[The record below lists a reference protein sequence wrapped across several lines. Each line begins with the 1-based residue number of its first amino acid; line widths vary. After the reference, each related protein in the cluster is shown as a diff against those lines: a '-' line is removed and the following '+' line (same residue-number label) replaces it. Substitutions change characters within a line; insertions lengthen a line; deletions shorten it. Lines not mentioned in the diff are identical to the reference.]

1 MKGSLRIG
9 LLSVA
14 GLVLVGAA
22 LYGCEGSQSRQAADR
37 VQPVPL
43 SGSIASE
50 AFRYASERDGNALA
64 SATTADEV
72 WIIQKAQTDPLIA
85 LAPPGSERR
94 LYVEGAP
101 PGSARVDLTDPNE
114 NFRIGKAGEV
124 ASGGD
129 WPEISLSKEE
139 ILRRDGDDRA
149 MAFVDT
155 NGRVLP
161 INPTAQD
168 IGAGALCCVVPNE
181 PRVIPVP
188 LQHTDVNASIAGYIG
203 SVNVKQQYHNPFD
216 VKIEATY
223 VFPLPDDAAVN
234 DFVMTIGDRT
244 IRGIIREREEAHRL
258 YEQARAQGHTASLLQ
273 QERPNIFMQ
282 KVANIE
288 PGKNIDIDITY
299 YHTLAYDDGWYEW
312 VFPMTIGPRY
322 NPPGFADGVGA
333 APRGV
338 PGQTAQATEVQYLAP
353 NERSGHDIALALD
366 IEAGVAIEEIVCR
379 SHAIEQ
385 RNYAESRT
393 IVTLSPS
400 DSIPN
405 KDFVLRYR
413 VAGDR
418 VKTGFLTHKTDR
430 GSYFTFMMYPP
441 SSLKDLE
448 RGPVE
453 LIFVLDCSGSM
464 SGRPIEQAKAAIERG
479 LSHLRPDD
487 SFQIIR
493 FSNNASQLGAH
504 PLAATTENIARGK
517 QYLASLNGSGG
528 TEMIE
533 GIKAALDFPHDD
545 NRLRYVV
552 FATDGF
558 IGNEQQI
565 LSAMSTRLGAARI
578 FSFGVGQSPNRYLMD
593 RMATVGR
600 GVAAYISLNDS
611 SVDAMDRFFERVSHP
626 AMSNIAIDWNA
637 FGATH
642 VFPANPPDLFVG
654 RPVVFT
660 GKLDGDTP
668 RELRVD
674 GRVGGK
680 ARVLHIDI
688 PRDETMEHPALAAV
702 WARNAIKDLTS
713 RSVYEAVNDVEAS
726 VRALALEYRLVSAY
740 TSFIAV
746 DSLTRTTSDHGISV
760 TVPAQVPEGV
770 RYETTVGTQAPR
782 GG

>member
-1 MKGSLRIG
+1 MKGIWRIG
-9 LLSVA
+9 FLSTA
-14 GLVLVGAA
+14 GLVLIGAV
-22 LYGCEGSQSRQAADR
+22 LYGCESNRARPTAERMQA
-37 VQPVPL
+37 VPL
-43 SGSIASE
+43 SGSLAAE
-50 AFRYASERDGNALA
+50 ENRYAGDRDRNALGV
-64 SATTADEV
+64 ATNADEV
-72 WIIQKAQTDPLIA
+72 WIIEKQVDASKP
-85 LAPPGSERR
+85 ERR
-94 LYVEGAP
+94 LKVLSEDTPAP
-101 PGSARVDLTDPNE
+101 AAPAEPGLDRLVDPSRLTEHELKGLARKDATSDDALLAPGFRQHPDENRITRDLTY
-114 NFRIGKAGEV
+114 
-124 ASGGD
+124 
-129 WPEISLSKEE
+129 
-139 ILRRDGDDRA
+139 
-149 MAFVDT
+149 
-155 NGRVLP
+155 
-161 INPTAQD
+161 PTAQD

-188 LQHTDVNASIAGYIG
+188 LEHTDVKASIAGYIG

-234 DFVMTIGDRT
+234 DFVMTIGNRT
-244 IRGIIREREEAHRL
+244 IRGIIREREEALQL
-258 YEQARAQGHTASLLQ
+258 YNQARAQGYTASLLQ

-288 PGKNIDIDITY
+288 PGKRIDIDITY

-312 VFPMTIGPRY
+312 VFPMTVGPRY
-322 NPPGFADGVGA
+322 NPQGFHDGVGA

-338 PGQTAQATEVQYLAP
+338 AGQTGQATEVQYLAP
-353 NERSGHDIALALD
+353 NERSGHDIALQLD
-366 IEAGVAIEEIVCR
+366 IEAGVPIEEIVCK
-379 SHAIEQ
+379 SHVIEQ
-385 RNYAESRT
+385 RAYSASRT
-393 IVTLSPS
+393 LVELAGA

-418 VKTGFLTHKTDR
+418 VKTGFLTHRTDR

-441 SSLKDLE
+441 SSLRDLE

-479 LSHLRPDD
+479 LSHLRPED

-493 FSNNASQLGAH
+493 FSHNASQLGAR
-504 PLAATTENIARGK
+504 PLAATAENIERGK
-517 QYLASLNGSGG
+517 QYLASLHGGGG

-558 IGNEQQI
+558 IGSEQQI
-565 LSAMSTRLGAARI
+565 LSAMSTRLGAARV
-578 FSFGVGQSPNRYLMD
+578 FSFGVGQAPNRYLMD
-593 RMATVGR
+593 RMASVGR

-611 SVDAMDRFFERVSHP
+611 AVDAMDRFFERVSHP
-626 AMSNIAIDWNA
+626 AMSEIAIDWDA
-637 FGATH
+637 FGATQ
-642 VFPANPPDLFVG
+642 VFPANAPDLFVG

-660 GKLDGDTP
+660 GKLDGDMP
-668 RELRVD
+668 GELVVT

-680 ARVLHIDI
+680 ERVLHIDVT
-688 PRDETMEHPALAAV
+688 RGETADHPALAAV

-713 RSVYEAVNDVEAS
+713 RSVYETINDLQGT
-726 VRALALEYRLVSAY
+726 VRTLALEYRLVSAY
-740 TSFIAV
+740 TSFVAV
-746 DSLTRTTSDHGISV
+746 DSLVRTDGDHGISV
-760 TVPAQVPEGV
+760 TVPVHVPEGV
-770 RYETTVGTQAPR
+770 RYDTTVGAR
-782 GG
+782 GGS